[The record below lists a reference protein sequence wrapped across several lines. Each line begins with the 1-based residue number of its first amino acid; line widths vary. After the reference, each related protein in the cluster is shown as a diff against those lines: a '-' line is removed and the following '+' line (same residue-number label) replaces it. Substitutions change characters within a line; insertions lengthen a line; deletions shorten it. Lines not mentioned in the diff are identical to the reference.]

1 MPPKLAFSNSEQG
14 GEFGAETELR
24 IKFGAQGADR
34 CGGRTGCVRRCLVV
48 FSCPSAAEHAGA
60 VMRGAGGQRR
70 ARKGEA
76 GRPSRAGL
84 VHCTVHHPELDYQN
98 ALYCP
103 FCRKVISYLPGPI
116 TTIGCARETHL
127 AKTSPKRSE
136 RVPTCDM
143 LHVLPAPNLKP
154 WAPN

>member
-14 GEFGAETELR
+14 GEFGA
-24 IKFGAQGADR
+24 QGTDR
-34 CGGRTGCVRRCLVV
+34 CGGRTGTGCVRRCLVV

-84 VHCTVHHPELDYQN
+84 VHCAAHHPELDYQKTRYI
-98 ALYCP
+98 AHFVERSHPTFLGRSRP
-103 FCRKVISYLPGPI
+103 LAVPGRPI
-116 TTIGCARETHL
+116 WARLLEKEAREYRHIIIT
-127 AKTSPKRSE
+127 
-136 RVPTCDM
+136 
-143 LHVLPAPNLKP
+143 VLNLTLGILTDKELFFFP
-154 WAPN
+154 SLV

>member
-24 IKFGAQGADR
+24 IKFGAQGTDR

-84 VHCTVHHPELDYQN
+84 VHCTVHHPELDYQKTRYI
-98 ALYCP
+98 AHFVERSYPTFLGRSRP
-103 FCRKVISYLPGPI
+103 LAVPGRPIWARLLRKEARGCRHVTYS
-116 TTIGCARETHL
+116 
-127 AKTSPKRSE
+127 
-136 RVPTCDM
+136 TCS
-143 LHVLPAPNLKP
+143 LLRI
-154 WAPN
+154 